1 MAPRRRQPIVVRE
14 SAPAYS
20 VVMAERGRLVLP
32 APLRERLAIKA
43 GDQLLVTEEVDGSL
57 RVVRRA
63 DVVRRLQGSWT
74 VAAGARRLSDDLV
87 AERRREA
94 AREDSE

>member
-1 MAPRRRQPIVVRE
+1 MAQKKRQPIVVRE
-14 SAPAYS
+14 SAPPYS
-20 VVMAERGRLVLP
+20 VVMADRGRLVLP

-43 GDQLLVTEEVDGSL
+43 GDQLLVTEEADGSL

-74 VAAGARRLSDDLV
+74 AAAGARRLSDDLI
-87 AERRREA
+87 AGRRREA
-94 AREDSE
+94 AREESE